1 MSAQAVLRSI
11 HLSTVPTV
19 VAGCATVVLVLKVPL
34 VVPHM
39 LHCCSTL
46 ETLDPSFNV
55 NHGVACSGAKFTLK
69 KGMKPLKNTCALIRV
84 GLIMRLPIKSLGV
97 GKNLL
102 HNSKHFFW
110 CFEKS
115 QDF

>member
-69 KGMKPLKNTCALIRV
+69 KGMKPYSKTHAL
-84 GLIMRLPIKSLGV
+84 
-97 GKNLL
+97 
-102 HNSKHFFW
+102 
-110 CFEKS
+110 
-115 QDF
+115 